1 MLRKQETRSA
11 RYFGRALLRFYWER
25 RRNMYDKTD
34 IEGVPFFWD
43 RMNIKDNVPMV
54 NVTDPSDYI
63 RPHRK
68 RLKYGIRHVINM
80 RRAALDKGLW

>member
-43 RMNIKDNVPMV
+43 RMNIKDNVPM
-54 NVTDPSDYI
+54 DKLHGIGSDTAWDVLLT
-63 RPHRK
+63 RK
-68 RLKYGIRHVINM
+68 PEKYEKWI
-80 RRAALDKGLW
+80 